1 MCGNQDD
8 YTVSTSGSGACDDA
22 TDLSE
27 QSSESRITGGGHSEN
42 TLLVKLMEVM
52 EMMSSESDDATTFT
66 ANTFEGSERE
76 AEDVSLD
83 DNDTKASR
91 FEESVE
97 MVRTTSVKSAEAC
110 VSAATSVPTVKTSI
124 CSTNSVGTI
133 KTVYKTKSDC
143 RSLVSHADDVQTL
156 GSNENADVFG
166 HASVGDSLRGGGGGG
181 GNDDG
186 ETETVH
192 TAATYKTAFCNLFGV
207 RVPNHCADD
216 DEETLKSRIS
226 KKSEVVYDNAAEGIE
241 VQRRSNGSALAVF
254 EDDGPMINL
263 TLKKKY
269 EEEIVLQR
277 NFLTH
282 AFIKCDD
289 FFSGIFC
296 CQESVE
302 SKLQRSEAEEWNE
315 CYNNCQKFLY
325 QDEDDFTGEE
335 EFTAWLNT
343 QEEQV
348 TKAGTSLSKY
358 RVSILC

>member
-1 MCGNQDD
+1 
-8 YTVSTSGSGACDDA
+8 
-22 TDLSE
+22 
-27 QSSESRITGGGHSEN
+27 
-42 TLLVKLMEVM
+42 
-52 EMMSSESDDATTFT
+52 
-66 ANTFEGSERE
+66 
-76 AEDVSLD
+76 
-83 DNDTKASR
+83 
-91 FEESVE
+91 
-97 MVRTTSVKSAEAC
+97 
-110 VSAATSVPTVKTSI
+110 
-124 CSTNSVGTI
+124 
-133 KTVYKTKSDC
+133 
-143 RSLVSHADDVQTL
+143 LVSHADDVQTL

-166 HASVGDSLRGGGGGG
+166 HASVGDSLRGGD

-269 EEEIVLQR
+269 DEEIVLQR

-302 SKLQRSEAEEWNE
+302 SKLQRSEVEEWNE